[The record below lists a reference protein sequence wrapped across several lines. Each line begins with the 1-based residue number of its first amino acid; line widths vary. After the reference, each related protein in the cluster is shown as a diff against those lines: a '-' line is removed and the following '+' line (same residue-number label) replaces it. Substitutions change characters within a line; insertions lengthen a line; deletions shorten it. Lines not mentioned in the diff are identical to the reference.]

1 MTGYS
6 ENLYMHFDR
15 DRWASL
21 RNMQPMSL
29 TAEEVEKLR
38 GINDE
43 LSIDEVRDIYMPLA
57 RLLTYHLNARL
68 NRQSTLMQ
76 FLNREEQHIP
86 FIISISGSVSVGKT
100 TSSRVLQALLSHWIE
115 NLKVVLV
122 TTDGFLYPNAV
133 LEEKGLM
140 LQKGFPQ
147 SYDTHRLLQF
157 VMDVKSGKP
166 HLKTPK
172 YSHKIYDVIPDE
184 FHEVDRPDI
193 LILEGLNVLQSNLDA
208 PHSERSHLF
217 VSDFVDFS
225 IYVDADEALLE
236 DWFIS
241 RFLKLR
247 ETAFTD
253 PDSFFVS
260 YSKVPVDEAIEI
272 ARTAWREINLINL
285 RKHIL
290 PTRDRANLI
299 LHKSADHL
307 VDYVRLRK

>member
-1 MTGYS
+1 MTRSS
-6 ENLYMHFDR
+6 ENLYMQFDR

-29 TAEEVEKLR
+29 TAEEVQKLR

-57 RLLTYHLNARL
+57 RLLNYYLNARL

-76 FLNREEQHIP
+76 FLNQQEQHIP

-100 TSSRVLQALLSHWIE
+100 TSSRVLQALLSHWKE

-133 LEEKGLM
+133 LEKKGLM
-140 LQKGFPQ
+140 LKKGFPQ

-157 VMDVKSGKP
+157 VMDVKSGKS
-166 HLKTPK
+166 HLQAPK
-172 YSHKIYDVIPDE
+172 YSHKIYDVVPDE
-184 FHEVDRPDI
+184 FQEVDRPDI

-208 PHSERSHLF
+208 PHPDQSHAF

-236 DWFIS
+236 EWFIS

-253 PDSFFVS
+253 PDSFFVN
-260 YSKVPVDEAIEI
+260 YSKLPVDEAIKI
-272 ARTAWREINLINL
+272 ALTAWRDINLVNL

-290 PTRDRANLI
+290 PTRYRASLI
-299 LHKSADHL
+299 LHKNADHI
-307 VDYVRLRK
+307 VDYVQLRK